1 MTTRVLSSEE
11 GRTSI
16 ARMQTIIA
24 DGLAGQLQ
32 ALRAEGNT
40 LSDPNVWD
48 GLEATRFRS
57 STWPEAAQALTRC
70 VEAVEQLRVQVAA
83 INQNIMAAGGN
94 G

>member
-1 MTTRVLSSEE
+1 
-11 GRTSI
+11 
-16 ARMQTIIA
+16 
-24 DGLAGQLQ
+24 
-32 ALRAEGNT
+32 
-40 LSDPNVWD
+40 VWD

-70 VEAVEQLRVQVAA
+70 VEAVEELRVQVAA